1 MHIGKNRRF
10 RLKFVFFA
18 KLDEFSQ
25 NPHFSC
31 KSFQRRRRSPAARR
45 RRPSPASHADPPP
58 PAISPR
64 ARHPRPTCNGTHAP
78 PAMAPTP
85 HLQWHLRPTCN
96 GTYGTP
102 AMAPTAH
109 LQRDSRTVVVGKKR
123 SQPDPGK
130 AGRKTPRRVARHIN
144 LLPRKQNCGGSRER
158 RCYLSAIRRTMVCGG
173 GSMLRSAGE

>member
-25 NPHFSC
+25 NPHYSC

-58 PAISPR
+58 PAISPH
-64 ARHPRPTCNGTHAP
+64 ARHPRPTCNGTYAP
-78 PAMAPTP
+78 
-85 HLQWHLRPTCN
+85 
-96 GTYGTP
+96 P